1 MRLFVW
7 ILAFSALI
15 ACGKEP
21 TKPETP
27 AGKPATSGKVPDVDD
42 IANPPGLFPSPS
54 DTPVRGLSEMG
65 QPTMAELDAA
75 AEVLW
80 GSILITEKQDV
91 AIVRALDGIKVLV
104 SGLKEVDGKVQL
116 YLGIDE
122 KDFNKHDI
130 EHLRAVLKSRFPAI
144 PIFIEASEGVTLLR
158 DMGGEDEEFVDVF
171 ADDFSEGIDGWDAGT
186 TSDGWQA
193 ETFSYPVPNEQ
204 AGNKVAVATSERCS
218 EDCAITTEAIDLSG
232 YTSATLSFHRWVD
245 DGLSGG
251 EFLAVEVGSNGAYQR
266 LETWEDDDGDDVWRY
281 KTYTLDEKYLGE
293 EITIR
298 FIARLGLL
306 DLSSLFDNSTP
317 AEKIVA
323 IDNVT
328 VQGAQETQEEEED
341 EGESLPD
348 LAVYNVSASPSSVET
363 GTSVNVRFSVQNNG
377 TASPI
382 LKNVRIYRHRS
393 RTSNPTRG
401 GSEAGRIPV
410 FTPGSN
416 ASLTQSISASTPNVS
431 STTTFYY
438 YVCID
443 ALDGEKKTDNN
454 CGGPAIVR
462 VKAKTDDASED
473 TSTDTQT
480 GTLTIQSVSISY
492 ESPLRSGETATIRVT
507 LRNNG
512 SVRASSR
519 AVQVYQRTTRTGD
532 PKSGT
537 QVSSTTTTTGTVD
550 AGKTK
555 IIKIPVTAPTTT
567 TQKKYYYAVC
577 FDDLCTT
584 NLPIPL
590 TVKPG
595 EKAPVVTP
603 PVDNG
608 PPYGN
613 CYDVPERNTPMG
625 GDVMLVPHAITT
637 DDCGTITLGGLET
650 KDGTKGFVVSAHA
663 IAEDNNDPEAYINT
677 DIFVRHSRYNT
688 QQGKT
693 GLFLGK
699 VLTMPRLHLRSKFRN
714 HYIIDADAAFVAY
727 PSGPTA
733 GCSLTWEDNGESFC
747 LDIGKGDQI
756 ERVNPLTIRGKNGDI
771 YTVTGSHQPKIGDHV
786 LVSGAVSGANSVSGR
801 VDGKL
806 LVTSGTIFVHT
817 YGFVST
823 NLPIG
828 GDSGSPV
835 YTTPDA
841 DGNVHIVGIIRS
853 DDGTH
858 TLFSPWNKVTEALNL
873 KPID

>member
-27 AGKPATSGKVPDVDD
+27 AGKRAAAGTVPDVDD

-80 GSILITEKQDV
+80 GSILRTEKQDA

-104 SGLKEVDGKVQL
+104 SGVMEVEGEEQL

-130 EHLRAVLKSRFPAI
+130 EHLRTVLKSRFPAI

-171 ADDFSEGIDGWDAGT
+171 ADDFSEGIDGWDTGT
-186 TSDGWQA
+186 PSDGWQA

-218 EDCAITTEAIDLSG
+218 ADCVITTEAIDLSG

-293 EITIR
+293 AITIR
-298 FIARLGLL
+298 FITRLGVL

-328 VQGAQETQEEEED
+328 VQGAQETQEEEE
-341 EGESLPD
+341 ESLPD
-348 LAVYNVSASPSSVET
+348 IAVYNVSASPTTVET

-377 TASPI
+377 TAPSSM
-382 LKNVRIYRHRS
+382 KNVRIYRHRS
-393 RTSNPTRG
+393 LTSTPKRG
-401 GSEAGRIPV
+401 GSEAARIPM

-416 ASLTQSISASTPNVS
+416 ASLTRTLSASTPTVS

-443 ALDGEKKTDNN
+443 AIDGEEKTDNN
-454 CGGPAIVR
+454 CGGPAVVR
-462 VKAKTDDASED
+462 VRAKSDDSA
-473 TSTDTQT
+473 DTQT
-480 GTLTIQSVSISY
+480 SALNIISVLITPAVIKSGDTITIQTVLLN
-492 ESPLRSGETATIRVT
+492 E
-507 LRNNG
+507 G
-512 SVRASSR
+512 SAQASSR
-519 AVQVYQRTTRTGD
+519 VVQAYQQTTATGD
-532 PKSGT
+532 PGSGT
-537 QVSSTTTTTGTVD
+537 QVGSATTTGNIAAGESKTV
-550 AGKTK
+550 T
-555 IIKIPVTAPTTT
+555 VTFTAPTTT
-567 TQKKYYYAVC
+567 EETYYYYAVC
-577 FDDLCTT
+577 FGDLCT
-584 NLPIPL
+584 PL
-590 TVKPG
+590 FPTMIRPKETTVVNN
-595 EKAPVVTP
+595 PVNNF
-603 PVDNG
+603 VDNG
-608 PPYGN
+608 PPYED
-613 CYDVPERNTPMG
+613 CHDVPERDTPMG
-625 GDVMLVPHAITT
+625 GDVMLAERT
-637 DDCGTITLGGLET
+637 DNSVGCGTITLGGLET
-650 KDGTKGFVVSAHA
+650 KDGIKGFVVSAHVISRNSVDHRTYTA
-663 IAEDNNDPEAYINT
+663 T
-677 DIFVRHSRYNT
+677 DVFVRHGRYTDQN
-688 QQGKT
+688 GKT
-693 GLFLGK
+693 GPFLGK
-699 VLTMPRLHLRSKFRN
+699 VLTMPYLHVVDEDINEYR
-714 HYIIDADAAFVAY
+714 IDADAAFVAY
-727 PSGPTA
+727 PSQPTA

-747 LDIGKGDQI
+747 LDVGIGNQI
-756 ERVNPLTIRGKNGDI
+756 ERVNPLTIRGENGSV
-771 YTVTGSHQPKIGDHV
+771 YTVIGSHQPKIGENV
-786 LVSGAVSGANSVSGR
+786 LVAGAVSGAGAVGGR
-801 VDGKL
+801 IDGKL
-806 LVTSGTIFVHT
+806 LVSGGDLIVHAYKVSVNTTST
-817 YGFVST
+817 
-823 NLPIG
+823 IG
-828 GDSGSPV
+828 GDSGGPV
-835 YTTPDA
+835 YTTPDTN
-841 DGNVHIVGIIRS
+841 GNIRITGIVQGRV
-853 DDGTH
+853 GTD
-858 TLFSPWNKVTEALNL
+858 TVFSPWHDVAKTLNL

>member
-21 TKPETP
+21 TKPTP
-27 AGKPATSGKVPDVDD
+27 VGKPTTAGKVPDVDD
-42 IANPPGLFPSPS
+42 ITNPPGLFPSPS

-122 KDFNKHDI
+122 KDFDKHDI

-158 DMGGEDEEFVDVF
+158 DMGGDDEEFVDVF
-171 ADDFSEGIDGWDAGT
+171 ADDFSEGIDGWDTGT
-186 TSDGWQA
+186 TSDDGWQA

-218 EDCAITTEAIDLSG
+218 ADCAITTEAIDLSG
-232 YTSATLSFHRWVD
+232 YTSATLSFHRWID

-251 EFLAVEVGSNGAYQR
+251 EFLAVEVGSNGTYQR

-298 FIARLGLL
+298 FITRLGVL
-306 DLSSLFDNSTP
+306 DLSSLFSNSTP

-341 EGESLPD
+341 EGSSLPD
-348 LAVYNVSASPSSVET
+348 IAIYGVSATPSSVEG
-363 GTSVNVRFSVQNNG
+363 GTSVKVRFSIKNNG
-377 TASPI
+377 TTSPVM
-382 LKNVRIYRHRS
+382 KNVRIYRHRS
-393 RTSNPTRG
+393 RKSNPGRG
-401 GSEAGRIPV
+401 GTEAGRIPV

-416 ASLTQSISASTPNVS
+416 ASLTRTLSASTPTVS
-431 STTTFYY
+431 STVTYYY

-443 ALDGEKKTDNN
+443 TVDNEKKIDNN
-454 CGGPAIVR
+454 CGGPAVVR

-473 TSTDTQT
+473 TSTNTQT
-480 GTLTIQSVSISY
+480 GTLTIQSISIS
-492 ESPLRSGETATIRVT
+492 PATLKSGETTTIRVK
-507 LRNNG
+507 LHNSG
-512 SVRASSR
+512 SVRAASR
-519 AVQVYQRTTRTGD
+519 TVKVYRHTTISGD

-550 AGKTK
+550 AGKTE

-577 FDDLCTT
+577 FGDLCTT
-584 NLPIPL
+584 NLFIPL

-650 KDGTKGFVVSAHA
+650 KDGTKGFVVSAHV
-663 IAEDNNDPEAYINT
+663 IAEDNNDPEAYTNT
-677 DIFVRHSRYNT
+677 DIFVRHGRYNT

-699 VLTMPRLHLRSKFRN
+699 VHTMPRLHVHSELWN
-714 HYIIDADAAFVAY
+714 EYIIDADAAFVAY

-786 LVSGAVSGANSVSGR
+786 LVSGAVSGADSVSGR
-801 VDGKL
+801 VAGKL
-806 LVTSGTIFVHT
+806 LVTSGAIFMHT
-817 YGFVST
+817 YGFVSA
-823 NLPIG
+823 NFSIG

-835 YTTPDA
+835 YTTPDTN
-841 DGNVHIVGIIRS
+841 GNVHIAGILFG

-858 TLFSPWNKVTEALNL
+858 ILFSPWNKVTEALNL

>member
-27 AGKPATSGKVPDVDD
+27 AGKRAAAGTVPDVDD

-80 GSILITEKQDV
+80 GSILMAEKQDV

-104 SGLKEVDGKVQL
+104 SGVMEVEGEEQL

-130 EHLRAVLKSRFPAI
+130 EHLRTVLKSRFPAI

-158 DMGGEDEEFVDVF
+158 DMGGDDEEFVDVF

-218 EDCAITTEAIDLSG
+218 ADCAITTEAIDLSG
-232 YTSATLSFHRWVD
+232 YTSATLSFHRWID

-298 FIARLGLL
+298 FIARLGVL

-341 EGESLPD
+341 EGSSLPD
-348 LAVYNVSASPSSVET
+348 LAVYNVSALPTTVET

-377 TASPI
+377 TAPSSM
-382 LKNVRIYRHRS
+382 KNVRIYRHRS
-393 RTSNPTRG
+393 LTSTPKRG
-401 GSEAGRIPV
+401 GSEAARIPM

-416 ASLTQSISASTPNVS
+416 ASLTRTLSASTPNVS

-443 ALDGEKKTDNN
+443 AIDDEEKTDNN
-454 CGGPAIVR
+454 CGGPTVVR
-462 VKAKTDDASED
+462 VKPKSDDSA
-473 TSTDTQT
+473 DTQT
-480 GTLTIQSVSISY
+480 SALNIISVLITPAVIRSGDTITIQTVLLNESSVQ
-492 ESPLRSGETATIRVT
+492 
-507 LRNNG
+507 
-512 SVRASSR
+512 ASSR
-519 AVQVYQRTTRTGD
+519 VVQAYQQTTATGD
-532 PKSGT
+532 PGSGT
-537 QVSSTTTTTGTVD
+537 QVGSATTTGNIAAGESKTV
-550 AGKTK
+550 T
-555 IIKIPVTAPTTT
+555 VTFTAPTTT
-567 TQKKYYYAVC
+567 EETYYYYAVC
-577 FDDLCTT
+577 FGDLCT
-584 NLPIPL
+584 PL
-590 TVKPG
+590 FPTMIRPKETTVVNN
-595 EKAPVVTP
+595 PVNNF
-603 PVDNG
+603 VDNG
-608 PPYGN
+608 PPYED
-613 CYDVPERNTPMG
+613 CHDVPERRH
-625 GDVMLVPHAITT
+625 PH
-637 DDCGTITLGGLET
+637 GRGRYV
-650 KDGTKGFVVSAHA
+650 DGTRQRFGWLR
-663 IAEDNNDPEAYINT
+663 NN
-677 DIFVRHSRYNT
+677 H
-688 QQGKT
+688 
-693 GLFLGK
+693 
-699 VLTMPRLHLRSKFRN
+699 PRR
-714 HYIIDADAAFVAY
+714 
-727 PSGPTA
+727 T
-733 GCSLTWEDNGESFC
+733 
-747 LDIGKGDQI
+747 
-756 ERVNPLTIRGKNGDI
+756 
-771 YTVTGSHQPKIGDHV
+771 
-786 LVSGAVSGANSVSGR
+786 
-801 VDGKL
+801 
-806 LVTSGTIFVHT
+806 
-817 YGFVST
+817 
-823 NLPIG
+823 
-828 GDSGSPV
+828 
-835 YTTPDA
+835 
-841 DGNVHIVGIIRS
+841 
-853 DDGTH
+853 
-858 TLFSPWNKVTEALNL
+858 
-873 KPID
+873 